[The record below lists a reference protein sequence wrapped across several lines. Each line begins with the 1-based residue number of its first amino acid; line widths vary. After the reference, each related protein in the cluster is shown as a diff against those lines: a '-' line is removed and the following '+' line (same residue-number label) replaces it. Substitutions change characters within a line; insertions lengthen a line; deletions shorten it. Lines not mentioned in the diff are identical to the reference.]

1 MGRFG
6 IPMMKKTRPELL
18 EKMGEAMFEYVGECN
33 KRNPTGEEAFNQLH
47 LKYGYAH
54 MPISEVSL
62 KYSNMA
68 QLLTTSKRLMEMDDE
83 VPQHYMFGS
92 RSWIE
97 PESATP
103 VLNHFA
109 NSTTLTM
116 IQGAGHHIYAENPD
130 EFNYAVT
137 SYL

>member
-1 MGRFG
+1 
-6 IPMMKKTRPELL
+6 MMKKTRPELL

-33 KRNPTGEEAFNQLH
+33 KRNPTGEEGFNQLH

-54 MPISEVSL
+54 MPISEVNFISSP
-62 KYSNMA
+62 SNNSNDKMRRKH
-68 QLLTTSKRLMEMDDE
+68 LFKRLKEMDDE

-97 PESATP
+97 PESANP
-103 VLNHFA
+103 VLTHFA

>member
-1 MGRFG
+1 
-6 IPMMKKTRPELL
+6 
-18 EKMGEAMFEYVGECN
+18 
-33 KRNPTGEEAFNQLH
+33 
-47 LKYGYAH
+47 
-54 MPISEVSL
+54 
-62 KYSNMA
+62 MA

-97 PESATP
+97 PESASP